1 MKLHKMMI
9 NDIYSLLFA
18 CNKIALK
25 HMYNPFLAT
34 QATSRKQSEK
44 LRCCTS
50 WQKKKKKIVV
60 DQEAGSPTVPLRTTK
75 SRRHQHTTV
84 RPMTCLKLNQGEPSW
99 LA

>member
-1 MKLHKMMI
+1 MKLHKVMI

-25 HMYNPFLAT
+25 HMYNLFLAT
-34 QATSRKQSEK
+34 RATSGKQSEK
-44 LRCCTS
+44 PQCCTS

-60 DQEAGSPTVPLRTTK
+60 DQEAGSPTVPLCTTK
-75 SRRHQHTTV
+75 SKRQQCTTV
-84 RPMTCLKLNQGEPSW
+84 RPMMCLKLNQDEPYW